1 MTHPIALPG
10 TRLPALLRLTG
21 TSPLRC
27 RALAATPPTAHSGA
41 SSGLFRD
48 AFLKTLFYFVAVM
61 LLAAC
66 SSTPK
71 APDWQLEA
79 KGSME
84 RSVAAYLEGNSR
96 IDAAELARA
105 RSQLS
110 RTGRADLLGTA
121 ELLHCATRV
130 ASLVFEPC
138 AGFESLRMDAT
149 PEQVAYANYLRG
161 QAQAADIALLPVPQ
175 RALAAGGAGAPGAAD
190 PLSRLV
196 AAGVLLQTGQVTP
209 AVITQAIETASTQ
222 GWRRPLLAWLG
233 VQAQRAEQ
241 AGDAEEAA
249 RLKRRIALTQ
259 GLTQVQVQGLT
270 QGTAP
275 APILTP
281 RPAP

>member
-1 MTHPIALPG
+1 MNAIMKTSSPFALI
-10 TRLPALLRLTG
+10 
-21 TSPLRC
+21 
-27 RALAATPPTAHSGA
+27 
-41 SSGLFRD
+41 F
-48 AFLKTLFYFVAVM
+48 

-66 SSTPK
+66 SSAPK

-84 RSVAAYLEGNSR
+84 RSVAAYLEGNNR

-138 AGFESLRMDAT
+138 AGFESLRVDAT

-161 QAQAADIALLPVPQ
+161 QAGPQDLALLPLAQ
-175 RALAAGGAGAPGAAD
+175 RTLAAGGAGAPGAAD

-209 AVITQAIETASTQ
+209 AVITQAIDTASSQ

-241 AGDAEEAA
+241 GGDAEEAA
-249 RLKRRIALTQ
+249 RLKRRIAITQ
-259 GLTQVQVQGLT
+259 GQTSPATAAPVS
-270 QGTAP
+270 AP
-275 APILTP
+275 ASAPKSTP
-281 RPAP
+281 

>member
-1 MTHPIALPG
+1 MNVMMKTSISSALV
-10 TRLPALLRLTG
+10 
-21 TSPLRC
+21 
-27 RALAATPPTAHSGA
+27 
-41 SSGLFRD
+41 
-48 AFLKTLFYFVAVM
+48 FV
-61 LLAAC
+61 LAAC

-84 RSVAAYLEGNSR
+84 RSVAAYLEGNAR

-138 AGFESLRMDAT
+138 AGFERLRVDAT
-149 PEQVAYANYLRG
+149 PEQVAYASYLRG
-161 QAQAADIALLPVPQ
+161 QAQPQDMALLPAPQ
-175 RALAAGGAGAPGAAD
+175 RALATGGAGTPGAAD

-209 AVITQAIETASTQ
+209 AVITQAIDTASSQ

-241 AGDAEEAA
+241 GGDMEAAA
-249 RLKRRIALTQ
+249 RLKRRIAITQ
-259 GLTQVQVQGLT
+259 GQA

-275 APILTP
+275 APILSP
-281 RPAP
+281 KPAP

>member
-1 MTHPIALPG
+1 MNVTSKISISCALV
-10 TRLPALLRLTG
+10 
-21 TSPLRC
+21 
-27 RALAATPPTAHSGA
+27 
-41 SSGLFRD
+41 F
-48 AFLKTLFYFVAVM
+48 

-66 SSTPK
+66 GSTPK
-71 APDWQLEA
+71 PPDWQLEA

-84 RSVAAYLEGNSR
+84 RSVAAYLEGNAR

-138 AGFESLRMDAT
+138 AGFESLRVDAT
-149 PEQVAYANYLRG
+149 PEQIAYANYLRG
-161 QAQAADIALLPVPQ
+161 NAQPQDIALLPAPQ
-175 RALAAGGAGAPGAAD
+175 RALAASGAATPGAVD

-196 AAGVLLQTGQVTP
+196 AAGVLFQTGQVTP
-209 AVITQAIETASTQ
+209 AVITQAIDAASAQ

-241 AGDAEEAA
+241 GGDIEEAA

-259 GLTQVQVQGLT
+259 G
-270 QGTAP
+270 TAP
-275 APILTP
+275 APVLTLK
-281 RPAP
+281 PAP

>member
-1 MTHPIALPG
+1 MNVMMKCSISSALV
-10 TRLPALLRLTG
+10 
-21 TSPLRC
+21 
-27 RALAATPPTAHSGA
+27 
-41 SSGLFRD
+41 F
-48 AFLKTLFYFVAVM
+48 

-66 SSTPK
+66 GSTPK
-71 APDWQLEA
+71 PPDWQLEA

-84 RSVAAYLEGNSR
+84 RSVAAYLEGNAR

-110 RTGRADLLGTA
+110 RTGRVDLLGTA

-138 AGFESLRMDAT
+138 AGFESLRVDAT
-149 PEQVAYANYLRG
+149 PEQIAYANYLRG
-161 QAQAADIALLPVPQ
+161 NAQPQDIALLPAPQ
-175 RALAAGGAGAPGAAD
+175 RALAASGAATPGAAD

-196 AAGVLLQTGQVTP
+196 AAGVLLQTGQLTP
-209 AVITQAIETASTQ
+209 AVITQAIATASAQ

-241 AGDAEEAA
+241 GGDMEEAA

-259 GLTQVQVQGLT
+259 G
-270 QGTAP
+270 TAP

-281 RPAP
+281 KPAP

>member
-10 TRLPALLRLTG
+10 TCLPALLRLTG

-27 RALAATPPTAHSGA
+27 RALAVTPPTAHSGT
-41 SSGLFRD
+41 SYGLFKD
-48 AFLKTLFYFVAVM
+48 SLMKPLFLFLAIM

-66 SSTPK
+66 SSAPK

-84 RSVAAYLEGNSR
+84 RSVAAYLEGNAR

-138 AGFESLRMDAT
+138 AGFESLRVDAT

-161 QAQAADIALLPVPQ
+161 QAGPPDMALLPAPQ
-175 RALAAGGAGAPGAAD
+175 RALATGGAGASGAAD

-209 AVITQAIETASTQ
+209 AVITQAIETASSQ

-241 AGDAEEAA
+241 GGDAEEVA

-259 GLTQVQVQGLT
+259 GQV

-275 APILTP
+275 APALTP
-281 RPAP
+281 KPAP

>member
-1 MTHPIALPG
+1 MNAIMK
-10 TRLPALLRLTG
+10 
-21 TSPLRC
+21 TSI
-27 RALAATPPTAHSGA
+27 
-41 SSGLFRD
+41 
-48 AFLKTLFYFVAVM
+48 YFVLVF

-66 SSTPK
+66 GSTPK

-110 RTGRADLLGTA
+110 RTGRADLLGAA

-138 AGFESLRMDAT
+138 AGFESLRVDAT
-149 PEQVAYANYLRG
+149 PEQVAYASYLRG
-161 QAQAADIALLPVPQ
+161 QARPQDIALLPAPQ
-175 RALAAGGAGAPGAAD
+175 RALATEGAGAPGAAD

-209 AVITQAIETASTQ
+209 AVITQAIDTASAQ

-241 AGDAEEAA
+241 GGDVEEAA

-259 GLTQVQVQGLT
+259 GQV

-275 APILTP
+275 APVLTP
-281 RPAP
+281 KPAP

>member
-10 TRLPALLRLTG
+10 TCLPALLRLTG

-27 RALAATPPTAHSGA
+27 RALAVTPPTAHSGT
-41 SSGLFRD
+41 SYGLFKD
-48 AFLKTLFYFVAVM
+48 SLMKTLFFFLAIM

-66 SSTPK
+66 GNTPK

-84 RSVAAYLEGNSR
+84 RANAAYLEGNVR

-110 RTGRADLLGTA
+110 RTGRADLLATA

-138 AGFESLRMDAT
+138 AGFETLRIDAT
-149 PEQVAYANYLRG
+149 PEQIAYANYLRG
-161 QAQAADIALLPVPQ
+161 NAQPQDMALLPAPQ
-175 RALAAGGAGAPGAAD
+175 RALAAGGPGGAGGAGATGTAD

-209 AVITQAIETASTQ
+209 AVITQAIDTASSQ

-241 AGDAEEAA
+241 GGDAEEAA
-249 RLKRRIALTQ
+249 RLKRRIAITQ
-259 GLTQVQVQGLT
+259 GPMQGA
-270 QGTAP
+270 AP
-275 APILTP
+275 ALTLTP
-281 RPAP
+281 KAAP

>member
-1 MTHPIALPG
+1 MNVTM
-10 TRLPALLRLTG
+10 
-21 TSPLRC
+21 
-27 RALAATPPTAHSGA
+27 
-41 SSGLFRD
+41 
-48 AFLKTLFYFVAVM
+48 KTLSAFALIV

-66 SSTPK
+66 SSGPK

-84 RSVAAYLEGNSR
+84 RSVAAYLEGNAR

-130 ASLVFEPC
+130 ASLVFEAC
-138 AGFESLRMDAT
+138 TGFETLRVDAT

-161 QAQAADIALLPVPQ
+161 QAGPQDMALLPAPQ
-175 RALAAGGAGAPGAAD
+175 RALAAGGAGTPGAAD

-196 AAGVLLQTGQVTP
+196 AAGVLLQTGQITP
-209 AVITQAIETASTQ
+209 AVITQAIATASSQ

-241 AGDAEEAA
+241 GGDVEEAA

-259 GLTQVQVQGLT
+259 G
-270 QGTAP
+270 TAP
-275 APILTP
+275 APVSTP
-281 RPAP
+281 KPVP

>member
-1 MTHPIALPG
+1 MNVIMK
-10 TRLPALLRLTG
+10 
-21 TSPLRC
+21 TSIPF
-27 RALAATPPTAHSGA
+27 AIV
-41 SSGLFRD
+41 F
-48 AFLKTLFYFVAVM
+48 

-66 SSTPK
+66 SSAPK

-79 KGSME
+79 KGSMD
-84 RSVAAYLEGNSR
+84 RANAAYLEGNNR

-138 AGFESLRMDAT
+138 AGFETLRVDAT
-149 PEQVAYANYLRG
+149 PEQIAYANYLRG
-161 QAQAADIALLPVPQ
+161 QAGPQDMALLPPAQ

-196 AAGVLLQTGQVTP
+196 AAGVLLQTGQATP
-209 AVITQAIETASTQ
+209 AVITQAIDTASNQ

-241 AGDAEEAA
+241 GGDAEEAA
-249 RLKRRIALTQ
+249 RLKRRIAITQ
-259 GLTQVQVQGLT
+259 GQVPAA
-270 QGTAP
+270 AP
-275 APILTP
+275 VSIPKSTP
-281 RPAP
+281 

>member
-1 MTHPIALPG
+1 MNVMMKSSIPSALI
-10 TRLPALLRLTG
+10 
-21 TSPLRC
+21 
-27 RALAATPPTAHSGA
+27 
-41 SSGLFRD
+41 F
-48 AFLKTLFYFVAVM
+48 

-66 SSTPK
+66 GSTPK
-71 APDWQLEA
+71 PPDWQLEA

-84 RSVAAYLEGNSR
+84 RANAAYLEGNAR

-138 AGFESLRMDAT
+138 VGFEVLRVDAT

-161 QAQAADIALLPVPQ
+161 QAQQHDMALLPAAQ
-175 RALAAGGAGAPGAAD
+175 RALATGGAGASGAAD

-209 AVITQAIETASTQ
+209 AVITQAIETASSQ

-241 AGDAEEAA
+241 GGDADEAA

-259 GLTQVQVQGLT
+259 GQTQGQT

-275 APILTP
+275 APVPTP
-281 RPAP
+281 KPAP

>member
-41 SSGLFRD
+41 SYGLFINS
-48 AFLKTLFYFVAVM
+48 FMKTLFFSVVVM
-61 LLAAC
+61 WLVAC

-71 APDWQLEA
+71 SADWELEA
-79 KGSME
+79 KGSMD
-84 RSVAAYLEGNSR
+84 RAVAAYLEGNSR
-96 IDAAELARA
+96 VEAAELARA
-105 RSQLS
+105 RAQLS

-121 ELLHCATRV
+121 ELLNCAIRV

-138 AGFESLRMDAT
+138 AGFETLRQDAT
-149 PEQVAYANYLRG
+149 PGQIAYANYLRG
-161 QAQAADIALLPVPQ
+161 QAQPQDIALLPAPQ
-175 RALAAGGAGAPGAAD
+175 RALANPGGSGGAGTPGVAD

-196 AAGVLLQTGQVTP
+196 AAGVLLQTGQASP
-209 AVITQAIETASTQ
+209 AVITQAIDTASAQ

-241 AGDAEEAA
+241 GGDAAEAA
-249 RLKRRIALTQ
+249 RLRRRIAIIQ
-259 GLTQVQVQGLT
+259 GSAAVVPKAL
-270 QGTAP
+270 P
-275 APILTP
+275 
-281 RPAP
+281 